1 MTGKRVIIIGAGIA
15 GLGAARELVE
25 RGCEVTILEARDRVG
40 GRCHT
45 QGGIDLGAHWIHGT
59 EGNPITALARDL
71 HVDTQF
77 VGGDSTYTGGWVP
90 LIMYDKQRAAITDRD
105 KLQHI
110 LLADEMWDRLDALRR
125 TQPEMVDMPLSAAL
139 AQAMAGKT
147 LTEDQQAAL
156 DWHLAVL
163 ARDDCATNTD
173 LLSFLWWDEGYEVY
187 GYGDSVFT
195 QGYGALTEAMA
206 RGLDIRLQHA
216 VETIRYGGSPRV
228 TVETD
233 HGTFA
238 GDYALVTVPL
248 GVLKAEAIR
257 FDPPLPQRKRDAIQ
271 RLGMGNL
278 TKVILRFDS
287 PFWPLDQYV
296 FGYGCRPVDDHP
308 SVIINF
314 WKSNGIPALGMLV
327 GGRKG
332 YEIEAWSELEVRAW
346 AMNILGDVFGDVPE
360 PAEIVRTNWGHD
372 PYARGSYSYIAYGAT
387 PADIDALAEPLDD
400 AVLFAGE
407 ATYRHHW
414 AAAHGAL
421 VSGLRE
427 AARITGDRT
436 LMPSRYTTEN
446 RRWRSMTT
454 RLSRFC
460 NVVTRTTD
468 QADIARRIEL
478 LSRSDVFA
486 AVPSAE
492 LNMLAAMFEPERFA
506 DGTIICRAGDRAD
519 KVYALVAGTIEVVT
533 PGGDTI
539 TLHPDNVVGEY
550 GLFGGRVRT
559 ATLIARG
566 ECEAFTLDYERFE
579 RFLLAFPEASLA
591 LLKHVIEELVQE
603 VNLVPK
609 RL

>member
-1 MTGKRVIIIGAGIA
+1 VTGKRVIIIGAGLA
-15 GLGAARELVE
+15 GLSAARELAE
-25 RGCEVTILEARDRVG
+25 RGYGVIILEARDRVG

-45 QGGIDLGAHWIHGT
+45 ENGIDLGAHWIHGT
-59 EGNPITALARDL
+59 EGNPITAMARDL
-71 HVDTQF
+71 HIDTQF
-77 VGGDSTYTGGWVP
+77 VGGDSTYTGGWPP
-90 LIMYDKQRAAITDRD
+90 LVLYGKNRTALTDRD

-125 TQPEMVDMPLSAAL
+125 QQPETVDLPLSAAIS
-139 AQAMAGKT
+139 QAMTGKT
-147 LTEDQQAAL
+147 LTEDQQAAI
-156 DWHLAVL
+156 DWHLAML
-163 ARDDCATNTD
+163 ARDDCATNID
-173 LLSFLWWDEGYEVY
+173 ALSFLWWDEGYEVY

-206 RGLDIRLQHA
+206 RGLDVRLKHVVQS
-216 VETIRYGGSPRV
+216 IRYGGSPRV
-228 TVETD
+228 SVETD
-233 HGTFA
+233 QGTFT

-248 GVLKAEAIR
+248 GVLKVGAIQ
-257 FDPPLPQRKRDAIQ
+257 FDPPLPQAKRDAIQ
-271 RLGMGNL
+271 KLGMGNL
-278 TKVILRFDS
+278 TKVVVRFDA
-287 PFWPLDQYV
+287 PFWPRDQYV
-296 FGYGCRPVDDHP
+296 FGYGCRPVEDYP

-314 WKSNGIPALGMLV
+314 WKSNSIPALGMLV

-332 YEIEAWSELEVRAW
+332 HEIETWSEEQVRAW
-346 AMNILGDVFGDVPE
+346 AMDILCDVFGDVPE
-360 PAEIVRTNWGHD
+360 PTEIVRTAWGHD
-372 PYARGSYSYIAYGAT
+372 PFARGSYSYIAYGAT
-387 PADIDALAEPLDD
+387 PADIDALAEPLDGV
-400 AVLFAGE
+400 VLFAGE

-414 AAAHGAL
+414 AAAQGAV

-446 RRWRSMTT
+446 RRWRSMTA

-460 NVVTRTTD
+460 NIVTRTTD
-468 QADIARRIEL
+468 QEDIARRIEL
-478 LSRSDVFA
+478 LSRSEVFS
-486 AVPSAE
+486 AVPTAE
-492 LNMLAAMFEPERFA
+492 LNMLASMFEPERFA
-506 DGTIICRAGDRAD
+506 DGTIICRAGDKAD
-519 KVYALVAGTIEVVT
+519 KVYALVAGTIDVLT
-533 PGGDTI
+533 PGGETI
-539 TLHPDNVVGEY
+539 TLQPDNVVGEY

-566 ECEAFTLDYERFE
+566 ECEVFTLDYERFE